1 MNLGDATLKPLRVL
15 GAGSFGRIF
24 LCLQAEGRQQR
35 KVCVKRIIVRNTKN
49 DLALIKE
56 EVRRR
61 RSSQD
66 CGITTN
72 LACNRSI
79 FFHS

>member
-1 MNLGDATLKPLRVL
+1 MDLGEATLKPLRVL

-24 LCLQAEGRQQR
+24 LCLQTVGRQQH
-35 KVCVKRIIVRNTKN
+35 KVCVKRIILRNTKN

-61 RSSQD
+61 HNFQ
-66 CGITTN
+66 
-72 LACNRSI
+72 
-79 FFHS
+79 